1 MTAKRKIAALAL
13 ALVAAL
19 AAGTICIQGLVLAAA
34 SPSLEPPDVGPKKPA
49 PLPTPAL
56 TLKITSLYAAAQGHP
71 EYPAYL
77 VISPDGR
84 HFAAKY
90 GAAIVI
96 DGKEIANYDLM
107 RQPLFSPDSKH
118 CAFAAVA
125 GQKCYIIM
133 DGVEKPLEGPA
144 DMLSF
149 SPDSKRLA
157 HVMRVNGK
165 YHFVLDGQKGPP
177 YDDVQPLAKQY
188 QAGPGPPVVLQC
200 IYFSPDSQHT
210 AYMARRGTDY
220 CVVRDGKEG
229 KTYKQISAS
238 QTTASPF
245 SPDSKHLVYYVENQ
259 DMVVDGVEF
268 DRNISGPVFSPD
280 GAHTAFVDRTVFDK
294 QFVMKDLQVEPAYK
308 QVTTPVF
315 SPDSSRMAYYAKK
328 DKDWVLVVDGVESP
342 VERSFQTPVFSPD
355 SRRIAY
361 MALNLAQQSLVI
373 DGERHAVGK
382 ASFGPVFS
390 PDSKRVA
397 CVASGQTNSHEGF
410 GGGTD
415 AKGCVYLD
423 FVPGKEYDRI
433 GCLRDDDDR
442 RVVFSPDSRHVAYF
456 GKVAAEYYIVVDAT
470 EQVLAITPRTPP
482 IFDTPT
488 RLHFLG
494 LKENKEVILVEVEI
508 TE

>member
-13 ALVAAL
+13 MAAL
-19 AAGTICIQGLVLAAA
+19 LAGTICIQGLVMAA
-34 SPSLEPPDVGPKKPA
+34 SSSPLEPPDVGPKKPA
-49 PLPTPAL
+49 PLPAPVL
-56 TLKITSLYAAAQGHP
+56 TLKITSLYAAPQGHP

-107 RQPLFSPDSKH
+107 RQPVFSPDSKH

-157 HVMRVNGK
+157 CVMRLNGK
-165 YHFVLDGQKGPP
+165 YHFVLDGRKGPP

-188 QAGPGPPVVLQC
+188 QAAHGPPVVLQC

-210 AYMARRGTDY
+210 AYLARRGTDY

-229 KTYKQISAS
+229 KTYKQISVR
-238 QTTASPF
+238 QTIASPF

-259 DMVVDGVEF
+259 GIVIDEVEF

-294 QFVMKDLQVEPAYK
+294 QFVMKDFQVEPTYK
-308 QVTTPVF
+308 EVTTPLF
-315 SPDSSRMAYYAKK
+315 SPDSNRMVYCAKN
-328 DKDWVLVVDGVESP
+328 DKDWLLVVDGVESLVVGAYQVQP
-342 VERSFQTPVFSPD
+342 HFSPD
-355 SRRIAY
+355 SRHIAY
-361 MALNLAQQSLVI
+361 MVFDGTQHFLAL
-373 DGERHAVGK
+373 DGDKHAVGN

-397 CVASGQTNSHEGF
+397 CVARGQTNSHEGF

-415 AKGCVYLD
+415 AKGRVYLD

-442 RVVFSPDSRHVAYF
+442 RVVFSPDSRHIAYF

-470 EQVLAITPRTPP
+470 EQVLAITPWTPP
-482 IFDTPT
+482 IFDSPT
-488 RLHFLG
+488 HLHFIG